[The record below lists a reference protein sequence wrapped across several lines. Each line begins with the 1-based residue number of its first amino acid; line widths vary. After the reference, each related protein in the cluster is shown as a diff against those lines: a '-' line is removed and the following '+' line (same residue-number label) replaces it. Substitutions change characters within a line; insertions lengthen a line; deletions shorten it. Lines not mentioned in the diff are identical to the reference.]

1 MSDITCVPPEAVN
14 AAHDDLTAW
23 MLKYGWLKSTGLTD
37 ARVREVCGA
46 IVDRV
51 FENADL
57 ALADLGTPDP
67 VAVSR
72 EDVRTVVR
80 LARMSRHLAE
90 DPATD
95 RLAEAAG
102 EDETP

>member
-1 MSDITCVPPEAVN
+1 MSDITCVPPEAVT

-23 MLKYGWLKSTGLTD
+23 MLKYGWLAGLTG
-37 ARVREVCGA
+37 AQVRSLCSEIVNRVL
-46 IVDRV
+46 
-51 FENADL
+51 ENADL
-57 ALADLGTPDP
+57 ALTDLGVPDP

-72 EDVRTVVR
+72 SDVRAVVR
-80 LARMSRHLAE
+80 LARLSRHLAE

-102 EDETP
+102 PEGEQQ